1 MIVVSKNM
9 EVGILKALKGFLL
22 GWFKRLPPTAIC
34 FVTSAEANFPHAHGI
49 SWPLLEFTAQY
60 LSLNH

>member
-1 MIVVSKNM
+1 M